1 MQTNLQSSKS
11 RFKRSGSDLSVKT
24 CSNRQLKIAVL
35 NRQRRQFWAENGVLS
50 VTLLIS
56 GSYFNSTWGV
66 KTTPFRG
73 VKIVEL
79 NLLQKWS

>member
-1 MQTNLQSSKS
+1 MKEYQGQ
-11 RFKRSGSDLSVKT
+11 VKIQNGLVIIVLEY
-24 CSNRQLKIAVL
+24 CGIA
-35 NRQRRQFWAENGVLS
+35 
-50 VTLLIS
+50 LLIS

-79 NLLQKWS
+79 NLLRKWS